1 MDKGTR
7 TSNLFDAREHAL
19 YIMNIHIKKIYNN
32 NQKKNEIISSGGFT
46 LVEVLIATAIF
57 AIAITGIITVATQ
70 GGLNTASAKNRLI
83 ANYLAQEGIEIVRAK
98 RDSYVLSDST
108 SYENGW
114 NNFIASLSSACT
126 GPCDI
131 DVRSLRNLGPQGSLS
146 FAPCISNGAGAS
158 TCTFYYNSDGF
169 YVHENGTTIDG
180 TITPFTRE
188 LTFAPYHSGTS
199 TTELEVT
206 SNVTWKEGQ
215 TTQLLSMNES
225 LFDYYASQ

>member
-1 MDKGTR
+1 
-7 TSNLFDAREHAL
+7 
-19 YIMNIHIKKIYNN
+19 MNTICKKIFNKEMY
-32 NQKKNEIISSGGFT
+32 KKNRQKLSGGFT
-46 LVEVLIATAIF
+46 LVEVMIATAIF

-70 GGLNTASAKNRLI
+70 GGINTNSAKNRLI

-98 RDSYVLSDST
+98 RDSFVLSDPV

-114 NNFIASLSSACT
+114 YNFLSSLTSACT

-131 DVRSLRNLGPQGSLS
+131 DVRSLRNLGPQGNIS
-146 FAPCISNGAGAS
+146 FIPCISTSSGVS
-158 TCTFYYNSDGF
+158 SCLFYYNSDGF
-169 YVHENGTTIDG
+169 YVHEDGTTIDG
-180 TITPFTRE
+180 SATPFTRQ

-215 TTQLLSMNES
+215 STQLLSLNES
-225 LFDYYASQ
+225 LFDYYAVH